1 MYGLAYD
8 YGSGYGHHL
17 ALRDNGTTY
26 SRFGFAGGAFIG
38 GDLVLG
44 NALYSYIYYDRD
56 NTGYYDNPAG
66 TSRRNYDVT
75 NRIKLV
81 NNVNNEPRWDFSA
94 YVVEAQHWYGNN
106 SSQTMYMG
114 EDSNVINVRGTL
126 RTRYMDD
133 YNDTN
138 FYIDMNGQSRFSR
151 FRVEGAEN
159 GWSAIFGPY
168 TLSTNGSTM
177 VYNDNDRYSV
187 QVNAPYYPHLGVSAY
202 ANSGNGT
209 HGPVISMTGYLTGG
223 GYRRFMMGI
232 ANQNPNEMSF
242 GWFDNQANP
251 HYGVGIN
258 WSYPA

>member
-1 MYGLAYD
+1 MSSDSGNLNLRVDGWIIGYDYVQGLGSMYAPIYYDGNNTTYRFDGDGTTVMNVSYHYGRGYYDNYWVSRNQGGLMGDYNSSGTATKVIWTIGESWPLGNMYGLAYD

-114 EDSNVINVRGTL
+114 EDSKDSL
-126 RTRYMDD
+126 
-133 YNDTN
+133 
-138 FYIDMNGQSRFSR
+138 
-151 FRVEGAEN
+151 
-159 GWSAIFGPY
+159 
-168 TLSTNGSTM
+168 
-177 VYNDNDRYSV
+177 
-187 QVNAPYYPHLGVSAY
+187 
-202 ANSGNGT
+202 
-209 HGPVISMTGYLTGG
+209 HG
-223 GYRRFMMGI
+223 
-232 ANQNPNEMSF
+232 
-242 GWFDNQANP
+242 
-251 HYGVGIN
+251 
-258 WSYPA
+258 